1 MSTITAPTGALRRAL
16 TFKFDDL
23 EFRKVTSTRSDNYT
37 LRGHAAVFNSL
48 SEDLGGF
55 RELLAPGAFRTAL
68 RGTPD
73 VRLLF
78 NHSTNHVLART
89 TAHIDGK
96 PSLEVREDKTGLHVW
111 AIIKPRNWVN
121 DLAIEMADGLIDQMS
136 FAFSL
141 REGGD
146 DWAVAEDETIIR
158 TIQAD
163 GIAGL
168 FDVSVVTQ
176 PAYQAT
182 EVGIRELRNAVA
194 SGRLPATVLGES
206 IERIEGESE
215 ERTVDEPSAS
225 AHDTETEVVVE
236 ETSAPADLSDLQAA
250 TRSAV
255 KDAKER
261 HLLAMKELTREQSH
275 HPDR

>member
-1 MSTITAPTGALRRAL
+1 MSVITEPAVEPELRRAL

-23 EFRKVTSTRSDNYT
+23 EFRKLNSTRSENYT

-55 RELLAPGAFRTAL
+55 RELLAPGAFRAAL

-78 NHSTNHVLART
+78 NHSSNHVLARS

-96 PSLEVREDKTGLHVW
+96 PSLEIREDATGLHVW
-111 AIIKPRNWVN
+111 AIIKPRTWVN

-146 DWAVAEDETIIR
+146 DWAVAEDETVIR
-158 TIQAD
+158 TITAD
-163 GIAGL
+163 GIRDL

-206 IERIEGESE
+206 VERIEGESDE

-225 AHDTETEVVVE
+225 AHDAEVVVE
-236 ETSAPADLSDLQAA
+236 ETSAEPLLDDLKAE
-250 TRSAV
+250 TREAV
-255 KDAKER
+255 REAKER
-261 HLLAMKELTREQSH
+261 HLLAMKELLK
-275 HPDR
+275 